1 MQVVHAFRISGCFP
15 SGVYRRQ
22 QQSHQ
27 YTNDR
32 DHDQQLN
39 DCESGSAT
47 TAQSPQCG
55 RANTQGYFILRQF
68 RRQRELATSREK
80 ILTYFESRTETQF
93 AGAAAHRL
101 RAADISTA
109 MRAAGHAVNP
119 SSEQ

>member
-1 MQVVHAFRISGCFP
+1 MIAITTSSSTIVNPVR
-15 SGVYRRQ
+15 RRQ
-22 QQSHQ
+22 R
-27 YTNDR
+27 NR
-32 DHDQQLN
+32 LN
-39 DCESGSAT
+39 VAV
-47 TAQSPQCG
+47 QILK
-55 RANTQGYFILRQF
+55 GYFILRQF